1 MGHRSTSFVAYARV
15 IAWRRGKDK
24 GLLFIPESGGENTHD
39 AGGVPEQTTGLHVCI
54 GSCAGNQRE
63 LRASRLKQREWHAEI
78 NSTCLCERAERHK
91 YSIHSSTA
99 HYFNVVTR
107 RNRPP
112 LHDAY
117 QLCAY
122 IRCHVSGSI
131 RLNSCTNPDSLSRRN
146 HTTGPLARTSQSS
159 IPEV

>member
-1 MGHRSTSFVAYARV
+1 MPREC
-15 IAWRRGKDK
+15 
-24 GLLFIPESGGENTHD
+24 LN
-39 AGGVPEQTTGLHVCI
+39 QTTGLHVCI

-107 RNRPP
+107 SNRPP
-112 LHDAY
+112 LRDAY

-122 IRCHVSGSI
+122 IRCQVSGSV
-131 RLNSCTNPDSLSRRN
+131 RLNGCTNPDSLSRRN
-146 HTTGPLARTSQSS
+146 HTTGPSPELLSRAALWSESHPISVDLLIRLATHGRGSMQG
-159 IPEV
+159 VW